1 MSWEWLRPYIE
12 NLSVLDLAVVSINVL
27 LIIFAKPLVSALS
40 SDTTEGQTKQLR
52 YNLVRATNIFILIA
66 YGYHAVYRNEELTGA
81 GIKVVSIIAILYF
94 TYFCNYFLQYL
105 VRKHYGKVREIG
117 EKKLYIETYQ
127 SRLFSLLSIITLTIL
142 ALIAVIRVLG
152 FESLLEAGGI
162 LGVLGVFLA
171 LTQAAWAPDVISGL
185 IILNSDMFEEGDIV
199 EIESIF
205 GRVYRTKL
213 FHTEIINLRN
223 NHRIM
228 LRNANMRD
236 KTIHNLS
243 KFATGMGLR
252 ECLEFNIGYNVA
264 TSDVR
269 SMFENAY
276 QKAAKDDASLET
288 NPEPKVK
295 VLTTGDHAIT
305 WGFLFH
311 VKKVDQLIN
320 IRRSLREYILE
331 ESKLRNI
338 SLATPITQSI
348 ELSTHKD
355 D

>member
-1 MSWEWLRPYIE
+1 MNWEWLNLTIE
-12 NLSVLDLAVVSINVL
+12 NLGTIDYVVIAANVL
-27 LIIFAKPLVSALS
+27 LIFFAQPLIRGIS
-40 SDTTEGQTKQLR
+40 SETTNAQTMKMR
-52 YNLVRATNIFILIA
+52 FKLVRATNIFILFA
-66 YGYHAVYRNEELTGA
+66 YGYHTVYQNVEETGT
-81 GIKVVSIIAILYF
+81 GIKVVSIFAVFYF
-94 TYFCNYFLQYL
+94 TYICNYFLQYL
-105 VRKHYGKVREIG
+105 IRKHYGKTREIG
-117 EKKLYIETYQ
+117 DKKLYIETYQ
-127 SRLFSLLSIITLTIL
+127 SRLFSLICIVVITLL
-142 ALIAVIRVLG
+142 SVIAVIRILG

-213 FHTEIINLRN
+213 FHTEIINLKN

-252 ECLEFNIGYNVA
+252 ECLEFNIGYD
-264 TSDVR
+264 TSIDAVR
-269 SMFENAY
+269 NMFEQAY
-276 QKAAKDDASLET
+276 EKAALDDDNLET
-288 NPEPKVK
+288 NPAPQVK
-295 VLTTGDHAIT
+295 ILETGDHAIK

-311 VKKVDQLIN
+311 VKKVDQLVN
-320 IRRSLREYILE
+320 IRRSLREYILK
-331 ESKLRNI
+331 ESNEHNI
-338 SLATPITQSI
+338 SLATPITQSVK
-348 ELSTHKD
+348 LTKTGQ
-355 D
+355 